1 MKRFPYPL
9 RVTIPLMLFLIVVS
23 LGIYHLLSEVRYTSS
38 SYEKDMRHRVALEGT
53 RLSRILA
60 GLHHLGNADEVE
72 NVLIKGQRSYG
83 FRKALLFDENNKI
96 IISSEDISEG
106 NKLSLSPDAEIADL
120 LKKTRES
127 FAPFYHFSD
136 DRMIM
141 RSTYP
146 VHLVRMRGDMSS
158 RKKGVLYLEHDL
170 SQGKKLAYMDAL
182 QSFYKLMA
190 VLIVICFF
198 VWGFFVITF
207 NRRVNRLV
215 DASRQFA
222 YGDYATRARLNGSDE
237 LAYLGK
243 AFDHM
248 AGTISENTKALKES
262 EERHRRLVEGLKE
275 HFLYSR
281 NTGGVFTYVSPTITR
296 MLGYT
301 QSEFKNHFTEFLTDN
316 PINRDV
322 LRLNER
328 SAKGEP
334 VPSYEVEAVSKSGER
349 RWLQVSENPVCDE
362 QGNVVAIEGIAH
374 DITEKKR
381 AEEELLKAKE
391 KAEKATR
398 LKDKFVAL
406 VVHDLRSPLTSLLMS
421 LELVSIDKETPISP
435 RHKEI
440 LNIGLRSG
448 KNMTELIKELLD
460 INRLQTGKM
469 TPNIT
474 HVDVYDL
481 ALSMV
486 ENNRHIAEKKGIS
499 IVNEVP
505 PSTRFYADDVLYS
518 QVIMNLVS
526 NAIKFCRKGDRIT
539 LFVPEG
545 KSTTLV
551 VIDTGVGISK
561 NILSDIFRHEIKTST
576 RGTSGEAGTGL
587 GLPLSHEIMKAHG
600 GSLSVEST
608 EGNGS
613 AFYVHLPAA
622 CKDERA
628 MFQLT
633 GNMEKERLV
642 L

>member
-9 RVTIPLMLFLIVVS
+9 RFTIPLMLFLIVVS
-23 LGIYHLLSEVRYTSS
+23 LGIYHLLSEVRHTSS
-38 SYEKDMRHRVALEGT
+38 SYEKEMRHRVALEGT
-53 RLSRILA
+53 RLSRIIT
-60 GLHHLGNADEVE
+60 GLHHFGNADEVE

-83 FRKALLFDENNKI
+83 FRQALLFDENDNV
-96 IISSEDISEG
+96 IISSEDIFKG
-106 NKLSLSPDAEIADL
+106 NILSRSPAAGIADL
-120 LKKTRES
+120 LTKTRES
-127 FAPFYHFSD
+127 FTPFYRFSD
-136 DRMIM
+136 DRMIL

-146 VHLVRMRGDMSS
+146 VHLVKARGDMSS

-170 SQGKKLAYMDAL
+170 SQGKKLAYINAS

-207 NRRVNRLV
+207 NKRVNRLV

-222 YGDYATRARLNGSDE
+222 YGDFTACAKLKGSDE

-243 AFDHM
+243 AFDQM

-281 NTGGVFTYVSPTITR
+281 DTGGVFTYVSPTITR

-316 PINRDV
+316 PVNRAV

-334 VPSYEVEAVSKSGER
+334 VPSYEVEAVNKGGDR

-362 QGNVVAIEGIAH
+362 RGDVVAIEGIAH

-381 AEEELLKAKE
+381 AEEELRKAKE
-391 KAEKATR
+391 KAEDATR

-421 LELVSIDKETPISP
+421 LELIVIDKETPISP

-448 KNMTELIKELLD
+448 RNMAGIIKELLD
-460 INRLQTGKM
+460 INRLQTGRM
-469 TPNIT
+469 TPDIT

-481 ALSMV
+481 AQSMV
-486 ENNRHIAEKKGIS
+486 EDNRHLAEKKGIS

-505 PSTRFYADDVLYS
+505 PNTRFYADSVLYS
-518 QVIMNLVS
+518 QVILNLVS
-526 NAIKFCRKGDRIT
+526 NAIKFCKRGDRIT

-545 KSTTLV
+545 TSATLAV
-551 VIDTGVGISK
+551 MDTGVGISK
-561 NILSDIFRHEIKTST
+561 NILPDIFRHEVKTST
-576 RGTSGEAGTGL
+576 IGTSGEAGTGL
-587 GLPLSHEIMKAHG
+587 GLPLSHEIMRAHG
-600 GSLSVEST
+600 GSLWVESA

-613 AFYVHLPAA
+613 AFYAHLPAA
-622 CKDERA
+622 SEEEKA
-628 MFQLT
+628 ILQLT
-633 GNMEKERLV
+633 GNMEKESLA